1 MGCGPSQAIR
11 IKEIDRALIL
21 INLIN
26 YHTRVVAGMFATCLG
41 LFSLTIL
48 NEGLKSYRLHRVRH
62 GGQSGDEP
70 SETAAEEA
78 AAAARANTERTLL
91 LLTSTGRGHN
101 SGSMSSV
108 RRRRIMQES
117 KDFER

>member
-1 MGCGPSQAIR
+1 
-11 IKEIDRALIL
+11 
-21 INLIN
+21 
-26 YHTRVVAGMFATCLG
+26 MFATCLG

-48 NEGLKSYRLHRVRH
+48 NEGLKSYRLHRARC
-62 GGQSGDEP
+62 GGQSADDP
-70 SETAAEEA
+70 VETAAEEA
-78 AAAARANTERTLL
+78 AGARGSTERTLL